1 MCSFLFLI
9 LVGDADV
16 DFSDRLAFS
25 SIESSSD
32 FGISLSECDELGVFD
47 FLSGDAFLLFLL
59 GEIDTVICLLGLA
72 EALVGSDPSE
82 EDIVA
87 FLLFLFGDTAI
98 DFLEE
103 LIVAPVAVC

>member
-1 MCSFLFLI
+1 LFL
-9 LVGDADV
+9 LFAGDTDV
-16 DFSDRLAFS
+16 DFSDLLTFS

-32 FGISLSECDELGVFD
+32 FRISLSEYDELGIFD

-59 GEIDTVICLLGLA
+59 GETDIPIGLLGLA

-82 EDIVA
+82 EDVIA
-87 FLLFLFGDTAI
+87 FLFFLLGDTAI

-103 LIVAPVAVC
+103 LIVGPVAVCR